1 MIAIIVVI
9 IRQLF
14 FTSSVIIIHF
24 GKNPVSGG
32 SPPKDNKMSE
42 VIVNAIGVLFHRRDI
57 ELIVIEEFSINVKN
71 IGIVSR
77 I

>member
-32 SPPKDNKMSE
+32 RPPRDSRMSE
-42 VIVNAIGVLFHRRDI
+42 IIVNTIGVLFHKRDI
-57 ELIVIEEFSINVKN
+57 ELIVVEEFSINVMN
-71 IGIVSR
+71 IGIVSK